1 MHLRLAYGTQRTQAA
16 HPEAGPSPEGADRKS
31 SLIDFYS
38 SVQMGTQQ
46 AQAQA
51 AHAEVVATAARTGR
65 ELRAEQQKSAALS
78 AQLDSAR
85 AGAATAALAAA
96 DAAAAAAEEH
106 ARLEVCAVPG
116 APLVLRALCSCK
128 CALVQLSPW
137 RTAPSPRS
145 KNRGTVTFCG
155 ECCVTAQG

>member
-16 HPEAGPSPEGADRKS
+16 HAEAGPSPKGADRTS
-31 SLIDFYS
+31 NLIDFYS

-85 AGAATAALAAA
+85 AGAATAATAAA

-106 ARLEVCAVPG
+106 ARLEVCPVVPG

-128 CALVQLSPW
+128 CALVQISPW

-145 KNRGTVTFCG
+145 KNRGTVTFC
-155 ECCVTAQG
+155 VTAQG